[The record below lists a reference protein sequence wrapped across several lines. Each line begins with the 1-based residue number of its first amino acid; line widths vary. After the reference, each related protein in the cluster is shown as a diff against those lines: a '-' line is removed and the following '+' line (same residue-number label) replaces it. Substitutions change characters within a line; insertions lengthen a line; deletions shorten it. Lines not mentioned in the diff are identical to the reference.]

1 MYMVKQLH
9 DTIEKRMNQ
18 ALSKCDLT
26 MVQMG
31 ALGMLH
37 KKEQDTCTLKEL
49 EQILHLAQST
59 TVGVVKRLEQK
70 GYVETAVDSRDRR
83 IKNVKITPD
92 GLELC
97 THATKEVEQV
107 VDQLFESLNE
117 EELQMFIYFIQKICG
132 QI

>member
-31 ALGMLH
+31 TLVMLH
-37 KKEQDTCTLKEL
+37 KKKQDTCTLKEL

-70 GYVETAVDSRDRR
+70 GYVKTSIDSRDRR

-97 THATKEVEQV
+97 IQSAKEVESIV
-107 VDQLFESLNE
+107 EQLFESLNE
-117 EELQMFIYFIQKICG
+117 EELQMFLYFIQKICG